1 MVFGQEQICGGL
13 AGSKTMVAS
22 GGSNW
27 WRNRE
32 VERKWSSKK
41 NVKIDIEDIM

>member
-27 WRNRE
+27 WWKR
-32 VERKWSSKK
+32 RKESLK
-41 NVKIDIEDIM
+41 